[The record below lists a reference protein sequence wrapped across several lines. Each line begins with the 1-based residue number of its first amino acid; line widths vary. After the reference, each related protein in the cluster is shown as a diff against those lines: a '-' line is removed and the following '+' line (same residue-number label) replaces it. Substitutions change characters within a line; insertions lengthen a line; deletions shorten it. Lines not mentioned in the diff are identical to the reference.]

1 MPVKVIGKIDR
12 TMFRAIALEI
22 TTDEVILTSERADHV
37 RQRHPEDFVR
47 YRQYLQTVITAPDY
61 ILRDKKPAS
70 AILLKE
76 LRLTDD
82 NPAICLALRL
92 ATPDDS
98 PERKNSILTFWKVKK
113 KEFRRLIRSREVL
126 YKRG

>member
-1 MPVKVIGKIDR
+1 MSVKVIGKIDR
-12 TMFRAIALEI
+12 SMFRAIALEI

-37 RQRHPEDFVR
+37 RQRHPEDFDR
-47 YRQYLQTVITAPDY
+47 YQQYLQTVITAPDY

-76 LRLTDD
+76 LQLMDD

-92 ATPDDS
+92 ATPDDG
-98 PERKNSILTFWKVKK
+98 PARKNSILTFWKVKK